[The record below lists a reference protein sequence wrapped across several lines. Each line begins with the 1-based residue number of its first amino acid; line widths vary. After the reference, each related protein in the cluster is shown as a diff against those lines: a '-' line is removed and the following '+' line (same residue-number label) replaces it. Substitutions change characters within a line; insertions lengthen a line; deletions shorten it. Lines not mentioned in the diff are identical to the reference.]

1 MENVLDIL
9 HERGFVQ
16 QVSEEER
23 LHDLLSRQPITFY
36 WGYDATAASL
46 HVGSLVSLM
55 MLSWFQRCGHRPIA
69 LAGGGTTLVGDPS
82 GRISSRPIRPSKTSS
97 ATCRASDRSS
107 LVSWTSPTAKL

>member
-1 MENVLDIL
+1 MSWVATSSIYHLPERKEETPRYNKTMEDVLDIL

-23 LHDLLSRQPITFY
+23 LHDLAGRQPITLY

-55 MLSWFQRCGHRPIA
+55 MLSWFQRCSHRPIA
-69 LAGGGTTLVGDPS
+69 LAGGGTTLVGDP
-82 GRISSRPIRPSKTSS
+82 
-97 ATCRASDRSS
+97 
-107 LVSWTSPTAKL
+107 